1 MKWVIDRIES
11 DIAVIEVGNECIDIP
26 TKCLPIG
33 VKEGD
38 VLSLKYPI
46 NNQCYQYLKRSEQ
59 LYRLAQTFLQ

>member
-38 VLSLKYPI
+38 VLSLKI
-46 NNQCYQYLKRSEQ
+46 DKDATSEQ
-59 LYRLAQTFLQ
+59 LKRARTMMNNLFSD

>member
-33 VKEGD
+33 VKDGD
-38 VLSLKYPI
+38 VLSLNIDKDAT
-46 NNQCYQYLKRSEQ
+46 SEQ
-59 LYRLAQTFLQ
+59 LKRARTMMNNLFSD